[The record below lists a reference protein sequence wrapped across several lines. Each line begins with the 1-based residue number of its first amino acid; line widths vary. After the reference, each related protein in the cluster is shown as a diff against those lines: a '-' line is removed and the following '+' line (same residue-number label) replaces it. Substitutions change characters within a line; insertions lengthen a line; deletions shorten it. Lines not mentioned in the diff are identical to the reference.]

1 MDGLDEMLPLGAM
14 YLMKSNCINRAA
26 YEYYITYTQDERM
39 AECDDAR
46 FGGNA
51 TILGTNSTML
61 TTKPTMFESNS
72 STDGLNMEAA
82 TRDPQ
87 IRSWSWFDIRF
98 SVYMTIVLVG
108 ILGNMVCI
116 LVVSKKQN
124 RKLSSCMYI
133 GALAIADTVVLVSQG
148 GKVILVTSLG
158 KIYALGKLNIMCK
171 VFGYFLF
178 SAAFCGTMI
187 ILALLV
193 ERVIAVTRPLKA
205 AVLLSPRRAVIVIMN
220 IVILAFTYNIP
231 IIFSATAMDH
241 SGVQCISV
249 PGLGYASAIYH
260 MSKIV
265 LSGVLPLVA
274 ILAMNLTILCAVKSS
289 QRQQKCLS
297 AKQQQSINTISRGIS
312 EDSDQRSQA
321 ISTDDVNLAIAH
333 HQDHK
338 ISKTERQLTIMT
350 VVLTLSFLCLTMPK
364 YAHQLAFT
372 NIDWQSSPHM
382 HIVFGLSGSITQG
395 LFILNSAIN
404 FFLYVMTGSKFR
416 EDLKAMFQCK

>member
-1 MDGLDEMLPLGAM
+1 M
-14 YLMKSNCINRAA
+14 
-26 YEYYITYTQDERM
+26 M

-46 FGGNA
+46 FDGNA
-51 TILGTNSTML
+51 TIPETNSTML
-61 TTKPTMFESNS
+61 TAKPTVFESNS

-82 TRDPQ
+82 TWDPK
-87 IRSWSWFDIRF
+87 IDLWFNIRF
-98 SVYMTIVLVG
+98 WVYITVVPVG

-124 RKLSSCMYI
+124 RKLSSCMYM
-133 GALAIADTVVLVSQG
+133 GALAVADTVVLISQG
-148 GKVILVTSLG
+148 GIIVLVTWLA
-158 KIYALGKLNIMCK
+158 KICALYKINIMCK
-171 VFGYFLF
+171 VFAYSLF
-178 SAAFCGTMI
+178 SAGFCGTMI

-205 AVLLSPRRAVIVIMN
+205 AALLSPRRAKTVIIT
-220 IVILAFTYNIP
+220 IIIIGFAYNIP
-231 IIFSATAMDH
+231 IIFSATMEDH
-241 SGVQCISV
+241 FGKQCVIVS
-249 PGLGYASAIYH
+249 GYASAIYH

-274 ILAMNLTILCAVKSS
+274 ILTMNLTILCAVKSS
-289 QRQQKCLS
+289 QRRQKCLS
-297 AKQQQSINTISRGIS
+297 AKQHQPINTISNDIS
-312 EDSDQRSQA
+312 ENSDQRSQA
-321 ISTDDVNLAIAH
+321 ISNNDVNLAIAH

-372 NIDWQSSPHM
+372 KIDWQSSPHM
-382 HIVFGLSGSITQG
+382 RIVFGWSAAITQE
-395 LFILNSAIN
+395 LYILNSAIN

-416 EDLKAMFQCK
+416 EDLKTMFQCK